1 MPGMKKNIFFLLIIS
16 VIATSLLVIGCGGGG
31 GGDTA
36 STLDPDQLE
45 VAAVVDGFAAAVRAE
60 NLTDAGTFLDSNLK
74 YKRVGDISE
83 VGSDKFTARLK
94 TFFAGAIIENFQITN
109 IGIILVDDT
118 VATGRADL
126 SLTYTDNNGVA
137 KPAIVENIEMAFER
151 ASGGVWG
158 LLEFGVYS
166 GKGSAF
172 PPEL

>member
-1 MPGMKKNIFFLLIIS
+1 MNRNLIFFLILT
-16 VIATSLLVIGCGGGG
+16 VIAASLFVSGCGGG

-60 NLTDAGTFLDSNLK
+60 NLDDAKTFLDSNLS
-74 YKRVGDISE
+74 YQRVGGITE
-83 VGSDKFTARLK
+83 VGMDAFLKRLE
-94 TFFAGAIIENFQITN
+94 TFFAAAKIESFQIAET
-109 IGIILVDDT
+109 GIVLVTDT

-126 SLTYTDNNGVA
+126 SLTYTDNNGVK
-137 KPAIVENIEMAFER
+137 KPAIVENIEMTFER
-151 ASGGVWG
+151 ASGGIWG

>member
-1 MPGMKKNIFFLLIIS
+1 MNRNLIFFLILT
-16 VIATSLLVIGCGGGG
+16 VIAASLFVSGCGGGG

-45 VAAVVDGFAAAVRAE
+45 VAATVDGFAAAVRAE
-60 NLTDAGTFLDSNLK
+60 NLADANAFLDSNLK
-74 YKRVGDISE
+74 YQRIGDITE
-83 VGSDKFTARLK
+83 VGSDKFLARLK
-94 TFFAGAIIENFQITN
+94 TFFADAKIESFQIAN
-109 IGIILVDDT
+109 IGIVLVTDT

-137 KPAIVENIEMAFER
+137 KPAIVENIEMTFER
-151 ASGGVWG
+151 ASGGIWG
-158 LLEFGVYS
+158 VLEFGVYS